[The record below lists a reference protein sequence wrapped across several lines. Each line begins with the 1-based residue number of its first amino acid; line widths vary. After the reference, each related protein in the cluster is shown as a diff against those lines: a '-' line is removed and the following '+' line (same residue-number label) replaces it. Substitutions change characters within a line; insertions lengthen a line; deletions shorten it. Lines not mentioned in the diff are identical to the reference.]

1 MQRTAIRRPH
11 ALAVDVHRVDGG
23 GRRSRFRVVLR
34 RLGVLVMVV
43 TASAVV
49 AASAAA
55 APSSGVV
62 GHLYVN
68 DNTTGVNT
76 VAGFD
81 RHADG
86 SLTPLAGSPF
96 SVGGTGTGH
105 GVASQGSLQL
115 SGDGCYLLAVD
126 AGSNQI
132 SVLRIKPDGSLQVAD
147 VVSSNGVNPVSIAVH
162 GNLVY
167 VANASPTAPN
177 YTGFTLNAGGHLS
190 ALAGSTVTLPNA
202 SQPGDVLFNGDGTKL
217 VGTRVNTSLI
227 DSFTVGSDGLLTA
240 AAGSP
245 FAAQGLGP
253 FGSEFRPT
261 NSTQL
266 FVSNAHDGPGNGS
279 VSAFAVAA
287 NGTLSSIGASPFP
300 NNQTAPCW
308 VEITHDGQ
316 FLFAVNTAVSTISS
330 YSIAA
335 NGTLTLLSNTT
346 MNAAAHGPEDARL
359 SPDGST
365 LWVVDTA
372 SNAISGFAVNGGT
385 LTELNSSP
393 TFGPAG
399 AAPTGVVIT

>member
-1 MQRTAIRRPH
+1 MQRTTNRWPRAQG
-11 ALAVDVHRVDGG
+11 VDGERIG
-23 GRRSRFRVVLR
+23 SGSRRRAGIAVR
-34 RLGVLVMVV
+34 RLGLLLMLV
-43 TASAVV
+43 TASAVAVTSAV
-49 AASAAA
+49 AAPPA
-55 APSSGVV
+55 GVV

-86 SLTPLAGSPF
+86 SLTPIPGSPF
-96 SVGGTGTGH
+96 AVGGAGTGH

-115 SGDGCYLLAVD
+115 SGDGRYLLAVD

-147 VVSSNGVNPVSIAVH
+147 VVSSNGANPVSIAVH
-162 GNLVY
+162 SDLVY

-177 YTGFTLNAGGHLS
+177 YTGFTLNAGGQLR
-190 ALAGSTVTLPNA
+190 ALTGSTVTLPDA

-227 DSFTVGSDGLLTA
+227 DSFTVGGDGRLTA
-240 AAGSP
+240 SAGSP
-245 FAAQGLGP
+245 FVAQGLGP
-253 FGSEFRPT
+253 FGSEFSPT

-287 NGTLSSIGASPFP
+287 DGTLSSIGASPFP

-308 VEITHDGQ
+308 IEITHDGQ

-335 NGTLTLLSNTT
+335 NGSLTLLGNTT

-365 LWVVDTA
+365 LWVADTA
-372 SNAISGFAVNGGT
+372 SNAISGFAVSGGT
-385 LTELNSSP
+385 LTELGSSP
-393 TFGPAG
+393 TLGPPG
-399 AAPTGVVIT
+399 AAPTGLVIT

>member
-1 MQRTAIRRPH
+1 VHEITIRQTRVRGVVALI
-11 ALAVDVHRVDGG
+11 ALAVASLALASGAGAGRSSDV
-23 GRRSRFRVVLR
+23 
-34 RLGVLVMVV
+34 LGQ
-43 TASAVV
+43 
-49 AASAAA
+49 
-55 APSSGVV
+55 
-62 GHLYVN
+62 LYVN

-86 SLTPLAGSPF
+86 SLTPIGGSPF
-96 SVGGTGTGH
+96 AIGGAGTGH
-105 GVASQGSLQL
+105 GVASQGSLQE
-115 SGDGCYLLAVD
+115 SADGRYLLAVD

-132 SVLRIKPDGSLQVAD
+132 SVLRIKPHGGLQVAD
-147 VVSSNGVNPVSIAVH
+147 VVSSNGGNPVSIAIH
-162 GNLVY
+162 GHLVY

-190 ALAGSTVTLPNA
+190 ALTGSTVTLPDA
-202 SQPGDVLFNGDGTKL
+202 SQPGDVLFSGDGTKL

-227 DSFTVGSDGLLTA
+227 DSFAVGANGTLTA
-240 AAGSP
+240 APGSP
-245 FAAQGLGP
+245 FTAQGLGP

-261 NSTQL
+261 NPAQL

-279 VSAFAVAA
+279 VSAFSAA
-287 NGTLSSIGASPFP
+287 ADGTLTSIGASPFA
-300 NNQTAPCW
+300 NHQTAPCW
-308 VEITHDGQ
+308 VEISHDGQ

-335 NGTLTLLSNTT
+335 NGSLTLLGNTT
-346 MNAAAHGPEDARL
+346 MDAAAHGPEDARL

-372 SNAISGFAVNGGT
+372 SNAISGFAVSGGT
-385 LTELNSSP
+385 LTELGSSP

-399 AAPTGVVIT
+399 AAPTGVVVT